1 MSAKQRFVVPVPLS
15 VAAAVRRDSAAAE
28 RLLSRAI
35 DLFAAEV
42 PIPPTAITSAGI
54 PISGGKTMMD
64 AQKFRVNWYA
74 LERKQLGRIARLVAA
89 RNWFAAPV
97 HRLNKCLYGGGF
109 QLKDAAARKWAAE
122 GTYPFKRIHDDILHE
137 YLISGSALAFWR
149 TDAGPSELPMIEVP
163 DMENVD
169 HWRQPEGWRRPL
181 RAWVLE
187 GRLREVRAW
196 RYTRSAP
203 CP

>member
-1 MSAKQRFVVPVPLS
+1 MSAKQRFIVPVTLS
-15 VAAAVRRDSAAAE
+15 AVAE

-74 LERKQLGRIARLVAA
+74 LVRKQLGRIARLVAA

-137 YLISGSALAFWR
+137 YLISGSVTRHGMIKHATPADPLLDIKVHSKNLHVIR
-149 TDAGPSELPMIEVP
+149 HAGS
-163 DMENVD
+163 
-169 HWRQPEGWRRPL
+169 L
-181 RAWVLE
+181 RSS
-187 GRLREVRAW
+187 GI
-196 RYTRSAP
+196 SA
-203 CP
+203 

>member
-1 MSAKQRFVVPVPLS
+1 MSAKQRFIVPVPLT
-15 VAAAVRRDSAAAE
+15 AAASARRDSAAAE

-137 YLISGSALAFWR
+137 YLIAVRWAPVLYGQ
-149 TDAGPSELPMIEVP
+149 DAGRGTIVEVIIHGSVTRHGMTKHATP
-163 DMENVD
+163 AD
-169 HWRQPEGWRRPL
+169 PL
-181 RAWVLE
+181 LDIKVHGKNLQVIRHGSSGIPA
-187 GRLREVRAW
+187 
-196 RYTRSAP
+196 
-203 CP
+203 

>member
-1 MSAKQRFVVPVPLS
+1 MSA
-15 VAAAVRRDSAAAE
+15 AVFRLAVDVREATYCRPCPAVSGGGCASGQCGGGA
-28 RLLSRAI
+28 LLSRAI

-54 PISGGKTMMD
+54 PISGGKTMLD

-149 TDAGPSELPMIEVP
+149 TNAGPSELPMIEVP
-163 DMENVD
+163 DMETLFTLWSAQKND
-169 HWRQPEGWRRPL
+169 MN
-181 RAWVLE
+181 
-187 GRLREVRAW
+187 GRGQ
-196 RYTRSAP
+196 
-203 CP
+203 

>member
-1 MSAKQRFVVPVPLS
+1 M
-15 VAAAVRRDSAAAE
+15 
-28 RLLSRAI
+28 
-35 DLFAAEV
+35 
-42 PIPPTAITSAGI
+42 
-54 PISGGKTMMD
+54 
-64 AQKFRVNWYA
+64 NWYA

-109 QLKDAAARKWAAE
+109 QLKDAAAHKWAAE